1 MMIKNIQQNGFTLLE
16 ALLTLFVLSVGVLG
30 AAGLQMQGMR
40 SSNMSLQRTIVV
52 MKTQEIIERM
62 RVNKDGVRNGDYT
75 GIAQDNGCNSGSTC
89 STSQLAAHDLFTW
102 QTELAQM
109 LPSVNSST
117 IVIVPG
123 ANANLPSMV
132 TVTTTWTDR
141 TDNNLTYSVSVG
153 I

>member
-75 GIAQDNGCNSGSTC
+75 GIPQDNGCNSGSTC

>member
-1 MMIKNIQQNGFTLLE
+1 MIKNIQQNGFTLLE